1 MERRNRQGGEMSFA
15 SLKLIDALLQTLDT
29 LGYATPTPVQ
39 NQAIPAVL
47 AGRDL
52 MAAAQT
58 GTGKTAAF
66 ALPLLQRL
74 TMEGAVS
81 PGGIRCLVLVPT
93 RELAE
98 QVFES
103 FRAYG
108 RALPLRYAVAYGG
121 VPIEPQITK
130 LRKGV
135 DVLVATPGRLLD
147 LLRQGVMTFKELQ
160 TLVLDEADRMLDLGF
175 AHDLD
180 AVFAALPAQRQTLL
194 FSATFSDA
202 IRAMA
207 KQLLSDPLSVQA
219 SAPNTAARTVRQ
231 VVYTTDK
238 KVKADLFLHLLR
250 QFGWNHLLVFVKTRK
265 GVEALVSILS
275 DEGISAESIHGD
287 KPQPARLRALERF
300 KAREVQVLVA
310 TDVAS
315 RGLDIE
321 ALPLVV
327 NFDLPTVAEDYV
339 HRIGRTGRAG
349 AEGEA
354 VSLVCADEVELLR
367 AIEMLTKQVFQ
378 RLEQP
383 GFEANHRV
391 PATGTPNQASTKP
404 GSKTAAKTTTKPATK
419 PAAKAAAKRAEP
431 RNAGKQPAAVVAQA
445 EAPRPAGGY
454 GSIGT
459 YEEPEPK
466 RRGAQRD
473 AERAPGAAGSSGRS
487 ESKGTST
494 GRGGSSTGG
503 GTGRG
508 GSSAGRSAGN
518 AGFGRSTGG
527 ARNTSANAGPGAS
540 KGNVVVVSGRGA
552 KSAAKAAG
560 KAVRQGGGKPS
571 RGPKR

>member
-1 MERRNRQGGEMSFA
+1 MSFA
-15 SLKLIDALLQTLDT
+15 SLKLIDALLQTLES

-39 NQAIPAVL
+39 KQAIPAVL

-66 ALPLLQRL
+66 ALPVLQRL
-74 TMEGAVS
+74 TMEGAAS
-81 PGGIRCLVLVPT
+81 PNTARCLVLVPT

-98 QVFES
+98 QVYES
-103 FRAYG
+103 FRTYG

-121 VPIEPQITK
+121 VAIEPQISK
-130 LRKGV
+130 LRKGL

-147 LLRQGVMTFKELQ
+147 LMRQGALGLSQLQ
-160 TLVLDEADRMLDLGF
+160 TLVLDVADRMLDLGF

-202 IRAMA
+202 IRGMA

-238 KVKADLFLHLLR
+238 KVKADLFLHLMER
-250 QFGWNHLLVFVKTRK
+250 FGWTHLLVFVKTRK
-265 GVEALVSILS
+265 GVEALVTQLQA
-275 DEGISAESIHGD
+275 EGIAADSIHGD

-310 TDVAS
+310 TDVAA

-367 AIEMLTKQVFQ
+367 AIETLTKQVFQ
-378 RLEQP
+378 RLEEP

-391 PATGTPNQASTKP
+391 PATGTPTQPAGRP
-404 GSKTAAKTTTKPATK
+404 AAK
-419 PAAKAAAKRAEP
+419 PAAKRGGAAGPGRNPAPASGGSGRKGPARA
-431 RNAGKQPAAVVAQA
+431 AQPAVAD
-445 EAPRPAGGY
+445 APRPAGGY
-454 GSIGT
+454 GSLGT
-459 YEEPEPK
+459 YDAPEPK

-473 AERAPGAAGSSGRS
+473 AARQPAGTGGAGGNAGVGRS
-487 ESKGTST
+487 
-494 GRGGSSTGG
+494 GGQ
-503 GTGRG
+503 RD
-508 GSSAGRSAGN
+508 SSAGNPR
-518 AGFGRSTGG
+518 GG
-527 ARNTSANAGPGAS
+527 GKS
-540 KGNVVVVSGRGA
+540 NVVVVAGRGA

-560 KAVRQGGGKPS
+560 KAERQGGGNKG